1 MTVLVGREHIL
12 RNSHPIQKVSEY
24 DQKIPKSH
32 TITEDSVVINRA
44 TPAVYMLCVEITYRV
59 QDSQLLLPFLLLYTR
74 RTGQIPLLLGQF
86 NQLGEFIVG
95 IIDKC
100 YFVRIK
106 DKTNKEMLLGKM

>member
-1 MTVLVGREHIL
+1 MEYGKIIHMLVCL
-12 RNSHPIQKVSEY
+12 RGFKNIQ
-24 DQKIPKSH
+24 H
-32 TITEDSVVINRA
+32 TTKADSFCCNRA
-44 TPAVYMLCVEITYRV
+44 TPAVYMLCVEITCRV

-74 RTGQIPLLLGQF
+74 RIGQIPLLLGQF

-106 DKTNKEMLLGKM
+106 DNANKEMLLGKM

>member
-1 MTVLVGREHIL
+1 MSHFQHFTWVFTVSLQYTTKKVLSIL
-12 RNSHPIQKVSEY
+12 LHKV
-24 DQKIPKSH
+24 
-32 TITEDSVVINRA
+32 NRA
-44 TPAVYMLCVEITYRV
+44 TPAVCMLCEEITCRV

-74 RTGQIPLLLGQF
+74 RIGQIPLLLGQF

-106 DKTNKEMLLGKM
+106 DNANKEMLLGKM